1 VSIHNRAVEAYR
13 FQIEKA
19 FKESSQPKTVQGLF
33 DFLCDDEERGD
44 FIVYHYD
51 DIYHEKTTLK
61 QRLNRMWI
69 MLLHLCVAPFKW
81 LITGTTGIHPHT
93 KLAKW
98 VAKATGL

>member
-1 VSIHNRAVEAYR
+1 MSIHNRAVEAYR

-19 FKESSQPKTVQGLF
+19 FKESNHHPQTVQGLF
-33 DFLCDDEERGD
+33 DFLCDEEEH

-69 MLLHLCVAPFKW
+69 MPLYLCIAPFKW
-81 LITGTTGIHPHT
+81 LITGTMGIHPHT